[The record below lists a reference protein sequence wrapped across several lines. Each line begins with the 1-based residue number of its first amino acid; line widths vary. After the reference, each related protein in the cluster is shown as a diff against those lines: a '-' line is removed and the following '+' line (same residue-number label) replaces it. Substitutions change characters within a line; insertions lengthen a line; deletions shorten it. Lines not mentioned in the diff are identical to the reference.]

1 MDKLNLIY
9 YRNVEGAMSTCVLGH
24 SVRLH
29 AVSGKLL
36 TGTVYIVMNK
46 AVTGAK
52 KCPTFVKMRV
62 E

>member
-1 MDKLNLIY
+1 
-9 YRNVEGAMSTCVLGH
+9 MSTCVVGH

-46 AVTGAK
+46 TVTGAK